1 MTNTNTRSTE
11 ASSYAKKNFILIIL
25 AVIVNIIIIWLVF
38 SWVIQNLLT
47 SLLYVKLFD
56 YYTTY
61 IVILWL
67 FNTYVAF
74 QYVNNVEK
82 KISLEKLDEAESLWL
97 DLAKIVYKING
108 KDITLKDFIT
118 LKDVDW
124 CTFSSKDIVKDID
137 EKTKD
142 FIYNAWEEYGEK
154 MKNIDYIPNLLV
166 VLFIIAGLVSLLFG
180 RISVNNFVSK
190 YENKYKKIEYEIK
203 DKEEKKYV
211 RETTISKLEDLKN
224 KYVNEFGTGSDVV
237 KQIDEDI
244 AKLRME

>member
-1 MTNTNTRSTE
+1 MANTNTRSTE
-11 ASSYAKKNFILIIL
+11 VSSYAKKNFILIIL

-47 SLLYVKLFD
+47 SLLYIKLFD

-82 KISLEKLDEAESLWL
+82 KISLEKLDEAEALWL
-97 DLAKIVYKING
+97 DLGMIVYKIKG
-108 KDITLKDFIT
+108 KDITLKDFIV

-137 EKTKD
+137 EKTRD
-142 FIYNAWEEYGEK
+142 FIYSSWTEYGEK

-190 YENKYKKIEYEIK
+190 YENKYKRIEYEIK

-244 AKLRME
+244 AKLKVE